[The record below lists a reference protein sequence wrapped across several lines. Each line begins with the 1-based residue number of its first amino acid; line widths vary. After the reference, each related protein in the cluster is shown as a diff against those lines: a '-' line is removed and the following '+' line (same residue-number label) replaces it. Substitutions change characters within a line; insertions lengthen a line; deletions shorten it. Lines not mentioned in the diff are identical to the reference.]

1 MLSLPAAPPPSPD
14 QMKLYRGFLGLTQA
28 QLAAELCT
36 TTTSVSRWESE
47 ITPIS
52 QSTLAHLYKL
62 VTARLQ
68 AEISRLFSELVPK
81 LSISRYTG
89 LVGHPRAEFAKDRAG
104 NLYLGSVFIDPGY
117 RKHVLYL
124 RAEDSRWYGLDR
136 DENATLVDEQF
147 LRNLVAS

>member
-1 MLSLPAAPPPSPD
+1 MLTLPAAPPQSPE
-14 QMKLYRGFLGLTQA
+14 QMRLYRKFLDLTQA
-28 QLAAELCT
+28 ELAAELCT

-52 QSTLAHLYKL
+52 PSTRAHLHKL
-62 VTARLQ
+62 VTASLQ
-68 AEISRLFSELVPK
+68 TEISRLFSELIPK

-89 LVGHPRAEFAKDRAG
+89 LVGHPRAEFTKDRNG

-124 RAEDSRWYGLDR
+124 RAADSKWYGLDR
-136 DENATLVDEQF
+136 DENATPVDEQF
-147 LRNLVAS
+147 LRDLVAS

>member
-62 VTARLQ
+62 VTAKLQ
-68 AEISRLFSELVPK
+68 TEISRLFSELVPK
-81 LSISRYTG
+81 LSISQYTG
-89 LVGHPRAEFAKDRAG
+89 LVGHPRAEFTKDHAG
-104 NLYLGSVFIDPGY
+104 KLYLGSVFIDPGY

-124 RAEDSRWYGLDR
+124 RAEDGRWYGLDR
-136 DENATLVDEQF
+136 DEKATLVDEQF

>member
-1 MLSLPAAPPPSPD
+1 
-14 QMKLYRGFLGLTQA
+14 
-28 QLAAELCT
+28 
-36 TTTSVSRWESE
+36 VSRWESE